1 MRVIGISNFE
11 NDLCKAINQSFG
23 EEGIAYRRKQAKY
36 TSQEF
41 DILIDHPDK
50 YIAIE
55 CKSVNFKKTKKLY
68 FSQHFSDN
76 QIERESE
83 FLNKSGREGY
93 LAIELRR
100 GRGKKKQYIILSWS
114 WVLEKK
120 EKGNGINLFDHTK
133 TDFETFVNHISFNI
147 AYTDQK

>member
-1 MRVIGISNFE
+1 MPNFE
-11 NDLCKAINQSFG
+11 NDLCKAINQSFKG
-23 EEGIAYRRKQAKY
+23 KGIAYRRKQAKY

-68 FSQHFSDN
+68 FSQHFSNN

-83 FLNKSGREGY
+83 FLDKSGRDGF

-100 GRGKKKQYIILSWS
+100 GRGKSRKYIIKEWS
-114 WVLEKK
+114 LIEYLI
-120 EKGNGINLFDHTK
+120 EEEMKGFELDAPDWRDLDFVVRNL
-133 TDFETFVNHISFNI
+133 V
-147 AYTDQK
+147 